1 MNSVKQILSILLFS
15 FFTISVM
22 AQEQEENTVSKY
34 PDQSIARPTKNY
46 IKINLLGIAL
56 KNYSVQFE
64 HAFSKRIS
72 LAIGYRSMSKGAL
85 PMKSQ
90 LLSSVGSNDP
100 ATEDQ
105 INKLLV
111 GNTALT
117 PELRFY
123 VGKKGYGRGFYFAPF
138 YRIQHFTAENIEVS
152 FTNSTNTQSTLA
164 ISGKLDA
171 NTIGLL
177 LGAQWKLGKH
187 VSLDWQIIGPQY
199 GSSKG
204 TLSGT
209 PSPVLNVTEQNALR
223 DELNNNLD
231 IPFVDKKVE
240 VTSNNAKV
248 ILSGPWAGV
257 RTGLSLGISF

>member
-1 MNSVKQILSILLFS
+1 MPHLLCIALSIS
-15 FFTISVM
+15 SAIAQDQQENTISLD
-22 AQEQEENTVSKY
+22 SKY
-34 PDQSIARPTKNY
+34 PDRNNSNPTKNY
-46 IKINLLGIAL
+46 FKINLLGIAL
-56 KNYSVQFE
+56 KNYSFQYE

-90 LLSSVGSNDP
+90 LLSAVGSNDP
-100 ATEDQ
+100 NTEDQ
-105 INKLLV
+105 INKLMV